1 VVGVTTLLLER
12 RFLADYVRTGTNLL
26 LLVLVPVTF
35 VFVAAPTLADAAEV
49 LGGAP
54 GGTGVETVTAGWAA
68 GFLTGIAMYF
78 QVASSRATDRRLVLA
93 GLSRG
98 RLATAR
104 LLTGGVLAAGAT
116 AAAVAVLAA
125 GQELSQPARI
135 VAGTAMFAIVYLAI
149 GALIGALVPTPVNGS
164 VLLLFVWIL
173 DVFFGPAL
181 SGSTSPLLRVLPTH
195 FISLWTIDQ
204 PPEHAGPSTLTWSAL
219 WIVAALAAAYVVVAA
234 TPSRKRV
241 QASRLPGQLRTGLRM
256 GVKDWAR
263 TPLLWLLL
271 AVVPAVFILLSAA
284 ITPHGISRVVVREG
298 GVETTALLD
307 PAVIHPGTMAPE
319 AIASLAALVG
329 VFIVLDAR
337 AGDRRLVLAG
347 QRAVVAVA
355 TRMMLVLLAAAVAAG
370 VSLGVTAT
378 VFTAEQW
385 AVYGLG
391 SVLIAVTYGLIGML
405 LGPIF
410 GRVSGV
416 FLAFLLPF
424 IDLGLGQSP
433 MLGGEP
439 AAWARWLPGYPGM
452 RVLIDGG
459 LTTGF
464 DEGAQL
470 AVGLLWVGALAFIV
484 AVLLRRYVGRRP
496 RPRAPRAADA
506 VRPTRTTEEPYAAG
520 LTPSRGAE

>member
-1 VVGVTTLLLER
+1 MVGVTALLLER
-12 RFLADYVRTGTNLL
+12 RFLADYARTGTNLL
-26 LLVLVPVTF
+26 LLLLVPVTF
-35 VFVAAPTLADAAEV
+35 VLVAAPTLADAAEV
-49 LGGAP
+49 LGGAT
-54 GGTGVETVTAGWAA
+54 GGASMETATAGWAA

-93 GLSRG
+93 GLAPG
-98 RLATAR
+98 RLAAAR

-116 AAAVAVLAA
+116 AAALVPLAA
-125 GQELSQPARI
+125 RQSLSQPVR
-135 VAGTAMFAIVYLAI
+135 VVVGTAMFAVVYLAI

-181 SGSTSPLLRVLPTH
+181 SGSASPLLRVLPTH

-204 PPEHAGPSTLTWSAL
+204 PPGHAGPGTLTWSAL
-219 WIVAALAAAYVVVAA
+219 WLVAALAAAHVVVGA
-234 TPSRKRV
+234 TPGRARGP
-241 QASRLPGQLRTGLRM
+241 ASRRAGQLRTGLRM
-256 GVKDWAR
+256 GVRDWGR

-271 AVVPAVFILLSAA
+271 AAVPAVFILLSAA
-284 ITPHGISRVVVREG
+284 ITPHGISRVVVRED
-298 GVETTALLD
+298 GVETTTLLD

-319 AIASLAALVG
+319 AIASLAGLVG

-347 QRAVVAVA
+347 QRAIVAVL
-355 TRMMLVLLAAAVAAG
+355 TRMLLVLLAAAVVTAA
-370 VSLGVTAT
+370 SLGVTAT
-378 VFTAEQW
+378 VFTAAQW
-385 AVYGLG
+385 GIYAWG

-416 FLAFLLPF
+416 FMAFLVPF

-439 AAWARWLPGYPGM
+439 PVWARWLPGYSGM

-459 LTTGF
+459 LTSGF

-470 AVGLLWVGALAFIV
+470 AVGLLWVGALAVLV
-484 AVLLRRYVGRRP
+484 AVLLRRGVGGRP
-496 RPRAPRAADA
+496 SP
-506 VRPTRTTEEPYAAG
+506 RTTGESYAAG
-520 LTPSRGAE
+520 LRPGRNVA